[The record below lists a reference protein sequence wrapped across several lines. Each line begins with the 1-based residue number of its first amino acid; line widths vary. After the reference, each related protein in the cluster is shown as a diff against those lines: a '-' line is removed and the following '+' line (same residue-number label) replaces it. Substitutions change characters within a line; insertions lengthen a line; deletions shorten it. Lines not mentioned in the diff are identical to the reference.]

1 MPLTLLGGAAGFL
14 GGAIVSHVRNKR
26 AVKQAEQAFD
36 ASRRKLAEEE
46 DLTKKALYKL
56 GLLKYQVWEGFD
68 RFSQAFEKIKNRPQ
82 FTKVRREQISLPKLE
97 LAELE
102 KLSFSAKECL
112 ALGALAGGFGMLAF
126 AAVYGI
132 MEHKKVQRVKVQVE
146 QSIERMDQAR
156 DYLSKLRELILAV
169 TKELDILNRFYI
181 QQVTILEE
189 IVQEKQ
195 GYHFFSEEDKV
206 ILDNTIM
213 LVKLLHHVCGLQLLA
228 KGRDGKDSI
237 QSWPV
242 QRELAQV
249 KEARIS
255 LAG

>member
-1 MPLTLLGGAAGFL
+1 
-14 GGAIVSHVRNKR
+14 
-26 AVKQAEQAFD
+26 
-36 ASRRKLAEEE
+36 
-46 DLTKKALYKL
+46 
-56 GLLKYQVWEGFD
+56 
-68 RFSQAFEKIKNRPQ
+68 
-82 FTKVRREQISLPKLE
+82 
-97 LAELE
+97 
-102 KLSFSAKECL
+102 
-112 ALGALAGGFGMLAF
+112 
-126 AAVYGI
+126 

-228 KGRDGKDSI
+228 KGRDGKDTI